1 MDILITTVKE
11 SINKGFNIFKNLSTG
26 NSFQYHCIELNTQWL
41 AETPRKQE
49 KGNKHSLN
57 EMIKEIFFT
66 EFDKKDP
73 NFNKKVCLYIFEYP
87 NEETDDIIKELANY
101 RAKEERSVSA
111 IKDKPNK
118 EGNILYVGKVKEKL
132 GERLSTHFGF
142 ANSKTG
148 GLQLRHWL
156 KKEMLL
162 KVHIF
167 AFEKELDDFVNPLEL
182 YLSKKLNP
190 LIGKSK

>member
-1 MDILITTVKE
+1 MEILKSTLNE
-11 SINKGFNIFKNLSTG
+11 SIEKGFKLFSNLLNAESY
-26 NSFQYHCIELNTQWL
+26 QYHCIELNTQWL
-41 AETPRKQE
+41 VETPSRTE
-49 KGNKHSLN
+49 KGNKYPLN
-57 EMIKEIFFT
+57 EKIKKTFFT

-73 NFNKKVCLYIFEYP
+73 EFNQKVCLYIFEYS
-87 NEETDDIIKELANY
+87 NDETDYIIKELALY

-111 IKDKPNK
+111 IKDDPNQK
-118 EGNILYVGKVKEKL
+118 GNILYIGKVKNEL
-132 GERLSTHFGF
+132 GGRLSTHFGF

-148 GLQLRHWL
+148 GLQLQHWL
-156 KKEMLL
+156 KKEMIL

-167 AFEKELDDFVNPLEL
+167 AFDKELDDFVNPLEL